1 MVLVDTS
8 VWIDHFYQS
17 DQELTALLEEGRVL
31 IHPFIIGELASG
43 NIRNRKEILEH
54 FQTLQNISM
63 VDFEEILFFIDK
75 NGLAG
80 KGLGYIDIHLIASCL
95 IEEVKLFTRDKRI
108 LKAATDSFPGILYES
123 PTGKTN

>member
-8 VWIDHFYQS
+8 VWIDHFHQS
-17 DQELTALLEEGRVL
+17 DQELTTLLEEGRVL

-54 FQTLQNISM
+54 LQTLQNISM

-95 IEEVKLFTRDKRI
+95 IGGVKLFTRDKRI
-108 LKAATDSFPGILYES
+108 LKAATDSFPVILYES
-123 PTGKTN
+123 PSDKTN